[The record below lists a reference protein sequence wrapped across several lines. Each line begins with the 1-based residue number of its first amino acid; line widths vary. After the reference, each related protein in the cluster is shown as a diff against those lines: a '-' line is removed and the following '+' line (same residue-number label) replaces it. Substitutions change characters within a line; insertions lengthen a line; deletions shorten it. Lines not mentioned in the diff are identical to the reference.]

1 MIAVK
6 EWITMRQTITLLF
19 ALLSLVASSALAA
32 PIDWSKVKP
41 VDEPDMV
48 WIVVEHPDG
57 LKAMF
62 AIPESDGGLLWMD
75 CAGKGALS
83 LTYVDPELQPN
94 TPYRAH
100 LKSDARA
107 ISVAAKT
114 ADRLELDDLVFLQ
127 TAAISDKP
135 FLTNLKKGEPL
146 ALIIEHNTQGHAT
159 ALALPA
165 HGSTLDRFF
174 KACAL

>member
-1 MIAVK
+1 
-6 EWITMRQTITLLF
+6 MRQATAAIVGILIASF
-19 ALLSLVASSALAA
+19 VASSAYAWKVDWA
-32 PIDWSKVKP
+32 KAKPIDPHEMIWLVA
-41 VDEPDMV
+41 
-48 WIVVEHPDG
+48 EHPDG

-62 AIPESDGGLLWMD
+62 AIPESDGALLWMD
-75 CAGKGALS
+75 CAAKGSLS

-100 LKSDARA
+100 LKSGARA

-146 ALIIEHNTQGHAT
+146 ALIIEHNTQGHVT
-159 ALALPA
+159 AFALPA